1 MSMSRTKFVDSRL
14 TRRCVLSTGVRAAT
28 GAIAFGSLPSLAE
41 ETISFPSADEVEPP
55 EWKKWASECVFTS
68 IAEEGPYWIDD
79 RTFRRDIRDDQQG
92 QALLL
97 RLQVID
103 APRCEPLPDAVV
115 EIWHCNA
122 LGYYSGYAGQDP
134 DADPTE
140 ITDIVDHLPEQSP
153 ERWLRGAQRSDAN
166 GDCEFLTVYPGW
178 YAGRTVHIHVKV
190 HLNNSRLITSQLY
203 FPQELNDQI
212 HQTGTY
218 RARGISSFRNEN
230 DVDIAMSS
238 GAGGS
243 WPAITRDGDAYV
255 ASLRIGV
262 LNA

>member
-1 MSMSRTKFVDSRL
+1 MSRRKIVDPPL
-14 TRRCVLSTGVRAAT
+14 TRRCVVSSGVRAAT
-28 GAIAFGSLPSLAE
+28 GALVFANLPAVAK
-41 ETISFPSADEVEPP
+41 ETISFPSADEVVPP
-55 EWKKWASECVFTS
+55 EWSQWANECVLTS
-68 IAEEGPYWIDD
+68 VAEEGPYFIDD
-79 RTFRRDIRDDQQG
+79 RIFRRDIRDG
-92 QALLL
+92 QHGQDLLL

-140 ITDIVDHLPEQSP
+140 ITDIVDHLPEQSS
-153 ERWLRGAQRSDAN
+153 ERWLRGAQRSDDEGN
-166 GDCEFLTVYPGW
+166 CEFLTIYPGW

-203 FPQELNDQI
+203 FPQELNDRI
-212 HQTGTY
+212 HRTGDY
-218 RARGISSFRNEN
+218 RAHGISPYRNES

-243 WPAITRDGDAYV
+243 WPAVTRNGDVYT
-255 ASLRIGV
+255 ASLRVGV
-262 LNA
+262 LSS

>member
-1 MSMSRTKFVDSRL
+1 MSKKSFVNSRL
-14 TRRCVLSTGVRAAT
+14 SRRCLLSGGVAAT
-28 GAIAFGSLPSLAE
+28 GAIAFGSLPSLAK
-41 ETISFPSADEVEPP
+41 ETLSFPSVDEVVPP
-55 EWKKWASECVFTS
+55 EWSKWASECVLTS

-92 QALLL
+92 QDLLL

-122 LGYYSGYAGQDP
+122 LGYYSGYTEQDP

-140 ITDIVDHLPEQSP
+140 ITDIVDHLPEQSS
-153 ERWLRGAQRSDAN
+153 ERWLRGAQRSDADGN
-166 GDCEFLTVYPGW
+166 CEFLTVYPGW
-178 YAGRTVHIHVKV
+178 YSGRTVHIHLKV
-190 HLNNSRLITSQLY
+190 HLNGSRLITSQLY
-203 FPQELNDQI
+203 FPQELNDQV
-212 HQTGTY
+212 HQTGDY
-218 RARGISSFRNEN
+218 RVHGVSPYRNEN

-243 WPAITRDGDAYV
+243 WPAIVRDGDAYI

-262 LNA
+262 LNS